1 MAAMM
6 LLLFDGYK
14 LIPWA
19 IARFCKIYC

>member
-1 MAAMM
+1 MM